1 MELVTG
7 VTLTSGGGLD
17 HDEILWSLALPIG
30 PGCGN
35 AGLTHACQET
45 WLYRLAIRGARNR
58 GRRSRLRW
66 GERWWK
72 EPVRRA
78 RGR

>member
-7 VTLTSGGGLD
+7 VTLTSGGLD
-17 HDEILWSLALPIG
+17 DDEILWGLALPIG

-35 AGLTHACQET
+35 AGLTQACQET

-58 GRRSRLRW
+58 GRRSRLRQR
-66 GERWWK
+66 ER
-72 EPVRRA
+72 
-78 RGR
+78 